1 MQDVTKTEHGRGA
14 SEEARAIESFAL
26 EASSDS
32 QGRRMNR
39 PACLIATF
47 CVLWVGCVAFVT
59 AGDPVPSEQAS
70 SEPDRATRQREP
82 IRPIPSTV
90 SVNSYKAA
98 LGKKL
103 FHEPRLS
110 GDNSVSCASCH
121 DLTLGG
127 TDQRKNSIGVKGAI
141 GIINAPT
148 VFNSSANFRQFWDG
162 RAATLEEQV
171 DGPIHA
177 DVEMGSSWAKVIPA
191 LRAVPEYVAAFRA
204 LYPDGIKPET
214 VRDAIAEF
222 ERTLITPN
230 SRFDKYLRGDDNAL
244 TADEKEG
251 YRKFK
256 SYGCV
261 SCHQGVN
268 VGGNM
273 FATLGAMDDYFEDR
287 GNVTKADFGRYNV
300 TGKEEDRFT
309 FKVPSLRNVALT
321 GPYLHD
327 GSAKTLE
334 RAVVVMGRY
343 QLGRH
348 IPPAEVD
355 LIVKFLET
363 LTGEYEGKPL

>member
-1 MQDVTKTEHGRGA
+1 MV
-14 SEEARAIESFAL
+14 
-26 EASSDS
+26 
-32 QGRRMNR
+32 R
-39 PACLIATF
+39 PAWLVAAFLF
-47 CVLWVGCVAFVT
+47 CALWIGCIAFVT
-59 AGDPVPSEQAS
+59 AGDPAPAPSAVPSELDTA
-70 SEPDRATRQREP
+70 ARQREP
-82 IRPIPSTV
+82 IRPIPLTV
-90 SVNSYKAA
+90 SVNPHKAA

-121 DLTLGG
+121 DLALGG
-127 TDQRKNSIGVKGAI
+127 TDQRKRSIGVNGAM
-141 GIINAPT
+141 GIINTPT
-148 VFNSSANFRQFWDG
+148 VFNSAGNFRQFWDG

-171 DGPIHA
+171 EGPIHERI
-177 DVEMGSSWAKVIPA
+177 EMGSSWQKVIPA
-191 LRAVPEYVAAFRA
+191 LRAIPEYAEAFKA
-204 LYPDGIKPET
+204 LYPDGIQPAT
-214 VRDAIAEF
+214 VKDAIAEF
-222 ERTLITPN
+222 ERTLTTPN
-230 SRFDKYLRGDDNAL
+230 SRFDKFLRGDDNAL

-273 FATLGAMDDYFEDR
+273 FATLGAMDDYFQER
-287 GNVTKADFGRYNV
+287 GEVTKSDFGRFNV
-300 TGKEEDRFT
+300 TGKEEDRFV

-321 GPYLHD
+321 PPYFHD

-334 RAVVVMGRY
+334 RAVVIMGRY

-348 IPPAEVD
+348 IPREEVD

-363 LTGEYEGKPL
+363 LTGDYEGKPL